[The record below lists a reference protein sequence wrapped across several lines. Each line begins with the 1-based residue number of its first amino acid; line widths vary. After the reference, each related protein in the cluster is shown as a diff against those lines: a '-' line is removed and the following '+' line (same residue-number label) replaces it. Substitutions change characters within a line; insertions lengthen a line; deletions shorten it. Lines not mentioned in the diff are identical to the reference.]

1 VGALAPFG
9 GFDRLHLLACSP
21 LSGSGTRKPNSRN
34 SKHFRS
40 IPPASWRSFAPFLD
54 LGYAQAAVN
63 STVETSVAPDS
74 KTVAPIPARV
84 LTITPERSKVVCG
97 LCESR
102 EIALSGVVGSHV
114 RVGDELLGSA
124 ALDSAATNEEIFIHK
139 PTQSK
144 ADVYQVK
151 VGYAALPKQDKR
163 GELFVRVEIVDSQLE
178 INAVHIP
185 CHVIRDYFFSA
196 NRSAPWSSQPSF
208 YHLLHLPEDVRSHE
222 LRLGYRIRRIELRK
236 KNASKI
242 EMATVERAYNM
253 LADPDLR
260 ALYHELRRN
269 PTVPVPF
276 PYAGFGAL
284 VIRGERAAENGV
296 FFANRILAFM
306 PERRS
311 RKVPVPLR
319 KLDYFDDYA
328 ILRDPQR
335 KLEVL
340 IDQQLLP
347 IRWDPT
353 WSQWRH
359 LITST
364 VEISADFIH
373 TGRYRKHRG
382 EWKLVEWETALPS
395 RTELEVPED
404 IEEEILKAR
413 RTHSRF
419 GEYWKHIDHLR
430 AHVQQIP
437 TERGELQR
445 LCWNLGLPG
454 DFDVAQITWR
464 PDYDP
469 FYHEELIKRAR
480 TMYMFRE
487 EYLFDLEKAIV
498 VEVPQAGHATYV
510 FEKPDDIKSW
520 LWLYAETTKRD
531 IRLNRDNTAGSLGF
545 VGRVVHGSSKTEW
558 LRELRLRIGEAPDA
572 PSVRLEA

>member
-1 VGALAPFG
+1 M
-9 GFDRLHLLACSP
+9 
-21 LSGSGTRKPNSRN
+21 
-34 SKHFRS
+34 
-40 IPPASWRSFAPFLD
+40 
-54 LGYAQAAVN
+54 N
-63 STVETSVAPDS
+63 STVEASVAS
-74 KTVAPIPARV
+74 SGTETVAPILTRV
-84 LTITPERSKVVCG
+84 LTIRPGQSKVVCG
-97 LCESR
+97 LSDSR
-102 EIALSGVVGSHV
+102 EIALSGLVGSNV
-114 RVGDELLGSA
+114 RVGDDLLVSA
-124 ALDSAATNEEIFIHK
+124 AADSENEEIYIHK
-139 PTQSK
+139 PTHSK
-144 ADVYQVK
+144 ADVYQVN
-151 VGYAALPKQDKR
+151 VGYAALPKQDKW
-163 GELFVRVEIVDSQLE
+163 GEHFVRVQIVDAQLG
-178 INAVHIP
+178 INAIHIP
-185 CHVIRDYFFSA
+185 CHAIRDYFFSA
-196 NRSAPWSSQPSF
+196 NRSAPWASQPSF
-208 YHLLHLPEDVRSHE
+208 YYLLHLPEDVRSHE
-222 LRLGYRIRRIELRK
+222 LRLGYRIRRIELRTR
-236 KNASKI
+236 NASKV
-242 EMATVERAYNM
+242 ELATIERAYNM
-253 LADPDLR
+253 LADPELR
-260 ALYHELRRN
+260 ALYDELRKN

-276 PYAGFGAL
+276 PYAGFGSL
-284 VIRGERAAENGV
+284 VIRGARAAENGV
-296 FFANRILAFM
+296 FFANRILAFL

-328 ILRDPQR
+328 ILRDPKR
-335 KLEVL
+335 KLEIL

-364 VEISADFIH
+364 VEVSADFIH

-395 RTELEVPED
+395 RTELEMPED

-430 AHVQQIP
+430 AHVQSIP

-445 LCWNLGLPG
+445 LCCGLGLPA

-480 TMYMFRE
+480 TMYVFRE
-487 EYLFDLEKAIV
+487 EYIFDLEKAIV

-510 FEKPDDIKSW
+510 FEKPTDIKHW
-520 LWLYAETTKRD
+520 VWLYAETTKQD

-545 VGRVVHGSSKTEW
+545 VGRVVHGTSRNEW
-558 LRELRLRIGEAPDA
+558 LRELRLRIGEPPDCSSSTA
-572 PSVRLEA
+572 TTN

>member
-1 VGALAPFG
+1 M
-9 GFDRLHLLACSP
+9 HLLLP
-21 LSGSGTRKPNSRN
+21 GPGTYEPNSCNTR
-34 SKHFRS
+34 HFRS
-40 IPPASWRSFAPFLD
+40 VPRRFWRSFAQYLD
-54 LGYAQAAVN
+54 LGYPQAAVN
-63 STVETSVAPDS
+63 STVEASVAHSDS
-74 KTVAPIPARV
+74 KTVAPNPARV
-84 LTITPERSKVVCG
+84 LTIRPAQSKVVCG
-97 LCESR
+97 LSDSR
-102 EIALSGVVGSHV
+102 EIALSGLVGSNV
-114 RVGDELLGSA
+114 GVGDELLLSA
-124 ALDSAATNEEIFIHK
+124 TVDSAAANEEIYIHK

-144 ADVYQVK
+144 ADVYQVR
-151 VGYAALPKQDKR
+151 VGYAVRPKQNKR
-163 GELFVRVEIVDSQLE
+163 GELFVRVQIVDAQLG

-185 CHVIRDYFFSA
+185 CHAIRDYFFSA
-196 NRSAPWSSQPSF
+196 NRSTPWSSQPS
-208 YHLLHLPEDVRSHE
+208 YYYLLHLPEDVRSHE

-236 KNASKI
+236 RNASKV
-242 EMATVERAYNM
+242 ELATIERAYNM

-260 ALYHELRRN
+260 TLYNELRRN
-269 PTVPVPF
+269 PSVPVPF
-276 PYAGFGAL
+276 PYAGFGSLL
-284 VIRGERAAENGV
+284 VRGERAAENGV
-296 FFANRILAFM
+296 FFANRILAFL

-328 ILRDPQR
+328 ILRDPKR

-373 TGRYRKHRG
+373 TGRYRKHGG

-395 RTELEVPED
+395 RTELEMPED

-430 AHVQQIP
+430 AHVQNIP
-437 TERGELQR
+437 AERGELQR
-445 LCWNLGLPG
+445 LCWGLGLPA

-464 PDYDP
+464 PDYDR
-469 FYHEELIKRAR
+469 FYHEELMKRAR
-480 TMYMFRE
+480 TMYVFRE
-487 EYLFDLEKAIV
+487 EYIFDLEKVIV

-510 FEKPDDIKSW
+510 FEKPADIKGW
-520 LWLYAETTKRD
+520 VWRYAETTKQD

-545 VGRVVHGSSKTEW
+545 VGRVVHGTSKTEW
-558 LRELRLRIGEAPDA
+558 LRELCVRIGEPPDYSSTA
-572 PSVRLEA
+572 TAN